1 MPLDPS
7 RIFGTPIADR
17 SLSYEDRDA
26 MLYALCCGADRAV
39 AEGDF
44 RYVREDGL
52 QVVPSFGQNLCFFD
66 DWMQPAGVD
75 IAKVVHGGLDLRM
88 EAPFIASGEVTV
100 KTRIGGLTDK
110 GEGKA
115 ALALQISEVWQ
126 GGKRVFT
133 SYSNFFVMGAGGFGG
148 SQGEAFAS
156 EPMPAGEPDQ
166 THDLPTRSDSPLLF
180 RLLGD
185 RNPLHIDPT
194 PRAKSGLSGP
204 SCMAPI
210 HSASPALKCSAASQA
225 GMPPGCA
232 ALPPASPARFSPAR
246 RCACPAGPQSLAA
259 SGLRRG
265 PPNAMR
271 RCLMAGLPRS
281 TQLRVNSDHIQD
293 GRLAYHPLLRTDD
306 KETT

>member
-44 RYVREDGL
+44 RNVREEGL

-88 EAPFIASGEVTV
+88 EAPFAASGEVTV

-156 EPMPAGEPDQ
+156 EAMPEGEPDQ
-166 THDLPTRSDSPLLF
+166 THDLPTRGDSPLLF

-185 RNPLHIDPT
+185 RNPLHIDPDT
-194 PRAKSGLSGP
+194 ARKIGFER
-204 SCMAPI
+204 PI
-210 HSASPALKCSAASQA
+210 MHGANTFGIACLEVLRRFADGDAAR
-225 GMPPGCA
+225 MRRFT
-232 ALPPASPARFSPAR
+232 ARFTGPLFPGETLRLSCWTTETGRIRFTAR
-246 RCACPAGPQSLAA
+246 AAERDAPVLDGGLAA
-259 SGLRRG
+259 ID
-265 PPNAMR
+265 PA
-271 RCLMAGLPRS
+271 AG
-281 TQLRVNSDHIQD
+281 
-293 GRLAYHPLLRTDD
+293 
-306 KETT
+306 

>member
-1 MPLDPS
+1 
-7 RIFGTPIADR
+7 
-17 SLSYEDRDA
+17 
-26 MLYALCCGADRAV
+26 MLYALCCGADRAA

-44 RYVREDGL
+44 RYIREEGL

-88 EAPFIASGEVTV
+88 EAPFAASGEVTV

-166 THDLPTRSDSPLLF
+166 IHDLPTRSDSPLLF

-185 RNPLHIDPT
+185 RNPLHIDPDT
-194 PRAKSGLSGP
+194 ARKIGFER
-204 SCMAPI
+204 PI
-210 HSASPALKCSAASQA
+210 MHGANTFGIACLEVLRRFAGGDAAR
-225 GMPPGCA
+225 MRRFT
-232 ALPPASPARFSPAR
+232 ARFTGPLFPGETLRLSCWTTEPGRIRFTAR
-246 RCACPAGPQSLAA
+246 AAERDAPVLDGGLAA
-259 SGLRRG
+259 ID
-265 PPNAMR
+265 PA
-271 RCLMAGLPRS
+271 AG
-281 TQLRVNSDHIQD
+281 
-293 GRLAYHPLLRTDD
+293 
-306 KETT
+306 